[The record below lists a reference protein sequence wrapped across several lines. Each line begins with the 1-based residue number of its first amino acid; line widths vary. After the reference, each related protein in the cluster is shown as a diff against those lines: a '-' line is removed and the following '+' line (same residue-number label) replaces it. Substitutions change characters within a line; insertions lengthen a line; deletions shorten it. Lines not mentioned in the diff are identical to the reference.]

1 MKPLQI
7 IWAGKITIIH
17 RVSWLFI
24 SSVQICRLNSE
35 IPRHKKLTFEG
46 QLFFTF

>member
-7 IWAGKITIIH
+7 TWAGKITIIH

-24 SSVQICRLNSE
+24 SSVQICEVKQRDS
-35 IPRHKKLTFEG
+35 KTQKTDV
-46 QLFFTF
+46 